1 MHNGGDGHSAPASTM
16 IVLSWNCRGLRN
28 PCAVT
33 VLSHLVREKAPD
45 VLFLM
50 EMKRTVDE
58 MKLIQA
64 ELHYDGMFT
73 VPCIHRAGG
82 LAMFWKEQQ
91 VDLHVQNYT
100 QNHIG
105 AHFRT
110 NPSTPWR
117 ITGFYGRLEEYQKH
131 ESWSLLRHLH
141 TRNSLPWL
149 CLGDFNEILS
159 SVEK

>member
-1 MHNGGDGHSAPASTM
+1 
-16 IVLSWNCRGLRN
+16 
-28 PCAVT
+28 
-33 VLSHLVREKAPD
+33 
-45 VLFLM
+45 M

-58 MKLIQA
+58 MKLIQV
-64 ELHYDGMFT
+64 ELHYDGMFA

-82 LAMFWKEQQ
+82 LAIFWKEQR

-117 ITGFYGRLEEYQKH
+117 ITGFYGRVEEYRKH